1 MPTVIAGH
9 QLSHQYCIFLLL
21 MDYFQ
26 HIEYATLRILNFLHG
41 RASGGA
47 GKDDDMRK
55 FMMVAVAVALSTAA
69 PRLASAEITTET
81 MAYTFALTLAGTVGA
96 AILFPYVVPVAA
108 PAVATTYA
116 ASVTTVDGVLSTAG
130 SYIVLEPRM
139 IGAVAGMTTGL
150 ITGLIF
156 FAKGEEETGPVMQ
169 KTSNTVI
176 TISN

>member
-1 MPTVIAGH
+1 M
-9 QLSHQYCIFLLL
+9 
-21 MDYFQ
+21 
-26 HIEYATLRILNFLHG
+26 EYATLRILNFLHG
-41 RASGGA
+41 RDSGGA
-47 GKDDDMRK
+47 GKDDAMRK
-55 FMMVAVAVALSTAA
+55 FMMVAALAVALSTAA

-96 AILFPYVVPVAA
+96 AILFPYVVPVVA

-116 ASVTTVDGVLSTAG
+116 ASATTVDGVLSTAG

-156 FAKGEEETGPVMQ
+156 FAKGEEETGPIVQ